1 MPLGRFHTMTH
12 RSHIRVDALAEV
24 ESPQRRSGELNGVA
38 VDHDSETTSPFMHPL
53 RSSLA
58 TILPATAAPYGY
70 TLAIWSSGAVL
81 LRSDGIPS
89 LGEVFIFVA
98 GAIAGF
104 NLLGAL
110 TIGVIVHA
118 KPIERRGDRALAGL
132 LDWVA
137 LGAVVGAVSAISA
150 IHGWAS
156 WLLGPLTATV
166 LYLLIAS
173 LQLALVA
180 IRPKRDGAGG
190 PT

>member
-1 MPLGRFHTMTH
+1 MTH
-12 RSHIRVDALAEV
+12 SSDIRVHAPGAAQ
-24 ESPQRRSGELNGVA
+24 SPQRRSGELNSVA

-81 LRSDGIPS
+81 VRSDGVPS
-89 LGEVFIFVA
+89 LGDVFIFVA

-110 TIGVIVHA
+110 TIGVIAHA
-118 KPIERRGDRALAGL
+118 RPIERRRDRALAGL

-150 IHGWAS
+150 VHGWAS

-180 IRPKRDGAGG
+180 TRRKRDGARG
-190 PT
+190 PM